1 MSSAGPFLSEEYTS
15 DRNIL
20 KHAVNQYALVVSRVR
35 GEDED
40 TVRQNL
46 MKYFKSNQEKFRS
59 RRAKVIIKNKNEDRE
74 LKVIPLSSVF
84 KHVQAND
91 YHFSPSMVAYTNSD
105 KEECVNSI
113 GTRLFI
119 DNRSYYKGLR
129 QKAKADNDPD
139 LYGKY
144 HELQNAFKIFNN
156 AQSGAMSSEGTPIN
170 NKTGHTSLTSTC
182 RCLTSTANLINEQ
195 FIAGNRF
202 YNTPENTLQSIV
214 ARLKVTDYKAL
225 QDVMEKYKLHY
236 ATVDD
241 VMGQV
246 EYCSRRYWESARHTR
261 IIRDFVEKLSD
272 LERSSILYTMD
283 LVQLFNHN
291 REVVSEFFDRWV
303 AMNDPEEGKTA
314 DDYLAP
320 DNGDKYTLCISK
332 LPNKPPKLALNAL
345 NESHMKVET
354 EYADFM
360 RQFFHSPIPPSGLF
374 DVVSAVRDC
383 VLTSDTDSSIYTVD
397 EMIEAYTHDRDK
409 GVKLNAVLTYFI
421 RMISVDQHQQLS
433 ANLNVTKKNLRMLG
447 MKNEYYFGAYVTT
460 LMSKHYYASQLMVEG
475 VMNHEPEMEI
485 KGVHLK
491 SSKIASNIKD
501 FAQKL
506 MNDTL
511 VAIEKK
517 QKLNAAETLKEIGDL
532 ERTIIDDIH
541 GGDWKWLSR
550 QGVKSAAAYSKPMAS
565 VYFYHELWEN
575 VFSDKYGPA
584 PELPYIGVK
593 MSVDLGSKTKVK
605 EFIEKI
611 EDREVADKLEK
622 FMEKA
627 GRTDLGNLVVPME
640 RLQYM
645 EDIPTEIKQC
655 IDYRTIIKQNLKCVY
670 EVLNST
676 GLYFMNDSI
685 TRLVSD
691 EH

>member
-1 MSSAGPFLSEEYTS
+1 MSSAGPFLSEEYSS
-15 DRNIL
+15 DRNL
-20 KHAVNQYALVVSRVR
+20 MKHALDQYAMMIGRTKGL
-35 GEDED
+35 DEE
-40 TVRQNL
+40 TVRSNL
-46 MKYFKSNQEKFRS
+46 VDYFKANQEKFRS
-59 RRAKVIIKNKNEDRE
+59 RRAKVIVKNKNEDRE
-74 LKVIPLSSVF
+74 LKVLPLSGVF
-84 KHVQAND
+84 KHVQANN

-129 QKAKADNDPD
+129 QKAKADNDSD

-202 YNTPENTLQSIV
+202 YNTPENTLQGIL

-225 QDVMEKYKLHY
+225 DDVMKKYNLHY
-236 ATVDD
+236 ATVED

-246 EYCSRRYWESARHTR
+246 AHCSKRYWESARHTR
-261 IIRDFVEKLSD
+261 IIEDFVKNLSA

-283 LVQLFNHN
+283 LVQLFAHN
-291 REVVSEFFDRWV
+291 TEMVSTFFDRWV
-303 AMNDPEEGKTA
+303 EMASPAEGTTEN
-314 DDYLAP
+314 DYLKP

-332 LPNKPPKLALNAL
+332 LPNKPSKAMVNAL
-345 NESHMKVET
+345 NSSHMKVES

-360 RQFFHSPIPPSGLF
+360 NVFFHSPIPPSGLF

-397 EMIEAYTHDRDK
+397 EMIENYTHDREK

-517 QKLNAAETLKEIGDL
+517 QHLNAAETLKEIGDL
-532 ERTIIDDIH
+532 ERTIVEDITA
-541 GGDWKWLSR
+541 GDWKWLSR
-550 QGVKSAAAYSKPMAS
+550 QGVKGASSYSKPMGS

-584 PELPYIGVK
+584 PELPYVGVK
-593 MSVDLGSKTKVK
+593 MSVDLGSKSKVK
-605 EFIEKI
+605 EFLEK
-611 EDREVADKLEK
+611 VADKELASRLEK
-622 FMEKA
+622 FMEKT

-645 EDIPTEIKQC
+645 NDIPTEIKQA